1 MTQIRDTE
9 QRREAFFNHKG
20 WTDWDKALSART
32 DDFYALNGGL
42 SFHQI
47 KGSMTVEGGPGI
59 DFAMLK
65 YAREKK
71 LLPC

>member
-1 MTQIRDTE
+1 MV
-9 QRREAFFNHKG
+9 
-20 WTDWDKALSART
+20 
-32 DDFYALNGGL
+32 
-42 SFHQI
+42 
-47 KGSMTVEGGPGI
+47 VEGGPGI